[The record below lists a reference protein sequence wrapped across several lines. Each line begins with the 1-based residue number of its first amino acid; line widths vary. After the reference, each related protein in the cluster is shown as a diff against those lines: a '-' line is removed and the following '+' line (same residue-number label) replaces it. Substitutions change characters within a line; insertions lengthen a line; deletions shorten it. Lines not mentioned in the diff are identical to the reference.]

1 MEGTLPFSI
10 WIPPCA
16 PELFHIWTPSVIWVP
31 QLNYTRS
38 YVSYSSSSLVV
49 IYSRI
54 RTIWGFHNKSNLE
67 LLCCH
72 SSSASLP
79 TWSLYVI
86 FALFNK
92 NPMQAMSK
100 RVLNP
105 GKKKTQNLWPK
116 SPDQPLLCLS
126 SPVNESFAAF
136 HHTQQEWG
144 VHTITNLNIRRWR
157 YKTFTFNP

>member
-1 MEGTLPFSI
+1 METFHSWKELCHSAFESHLVLQNYSTFELHPSFEFHSSI
-10 WIPPCA
+10 TPGAMCHIVQA
-16 PELFHIWTPSVIWVP
+16 PL
-31 QLNYTRS
+31 L
-38 YVSYSSSSLVV
+38 L
-49 IYSRI
+49 YSRI

-72 SSSASLP
+72 LSSAALP
-79 TWSLYVI
+79 TWSLSVI

-144 VHTITNLNIRRWR
+144 VHTI
-157 YKTFTFNP
+157 